1 MPFLVKCPCHG
12 WETHDLTWQ
21 TISHPLKT
29 IFTFSPI
36 ILYSLSVVFK
46 SLRTTMSLSLT
57 QDGAVFA
64 RLTPMLSLSGELK
77 LASDK
82 EFFSGRSE
90 SMEQSSR
97 YTAAAYVEL
106 RQFKW
111 LLKTF
116 LFGEAAAHKWL
127 FVFNVLC
134 INWFRYSKYQC
145 YFSYG
150 F

>member
-1 MPFLVKCPCHG
+1 
-12 WETHDLTWQ
+12 
-21 TISHPLKT
+21 
-29 IFTFSPI
+29 
-36 ILYSLSVVFK
+36 
-46 SLRTTMSLSLT
+46 MSLSLT

-106 RQFKW
+106 RQFK
-111 LLKTF
+111 
-116 LFGEAAAHKWL
+116 
-127 FVFNVLC
+127 
-134 INWFRYSKYQC
+134 
-145 YFSYG
+145 
-150 F
+150 